1 MADEQAPTTPQSN
14 GAASPNPEPA
24 ARPTLREVAEASWD
38 EVQEA
43 ADNEPSEGAEPA
55 APGQDGRTRDSLGRF
70 APADQ
75 AAKPGE
81 QSTDPAP
88 KVEPASGV
96 TKPVDPALGSNQ
108 PPQHWSEQDRQTF
121 AKLPPE
127 GQAFLLRRHTEMER
141 DYSAKTQAAATA
153 VQFTQSLAPIFQ
165 DPVISGSLQQ
175 AGVSPYDAIGQW
187 ASFHRRAMDPN
198 PAARMALWQEL
209 GQRMGLNPA
218 ASGQMSQP
226 GTAALSEDDLKDPA
240 IRYFADHIGKTL
252 NDVQTLRGELHQM
265 RQQEAAKANAEVL
278 KVTRWSIDSFADEK
292 DASGKPKH
300 PHFDAVLPHM
310 IDLYRA
316 NPERDLQQAYDQA
329 IWAVPEVREK
339 LLAERTATV
348 QQQQANQRAAQAV
361 RSNVR
366 GVTSPVAKPAG
377 DGKRAGIR
385 AAIEAA
391 ADEVGL

>member
-1 MADEQAPTTPQSN
+1 
-14 GAASPNPEPA
+14 
-24 ARPTLREVAEASWD
+24 
-38 EVQEA
+38 
-43 ADNEPSEGAEPA
+43 
-55 APGQDGRTRDSLGRF
+55 
-70 APADQ
+70 
-75 AAKPGE
+75 
-81 QSTDPAP
+81 
-88 KVEPASGV
+88 
-96 TKPVDPALGSNQ
+96 
-108 PPQHWSEQDRQTF
+108 
-121 AKLPPE
+121 
-127 GQAFLLRRHTEMER
+127 MER
-141 DYSAKTQAAATA
+141 DYQTKTQAAATA

-175 AGVSPYDAIGQW
+175 AGVSAYDAIGQW
-187 ASFHRRAMDPN
+187 AGFHRRAMDPN
-198 PAARMALWQEL
+198 PAVRTALWQEL

-218 ASGQMSQP
+218 AFGQMSQP
-226 GTAALSEDDLKDPA
+226 GQLSEDDLKDPA

-292 DASGKPKH
+292 DAQGKPKH
-300 PHFDAVLPHM
+300 PYFDAVLPHM

-329 IWAVPEVREK
+329 IWAVPEIREK

-348 QQQQANQRAAQAV
+348 QQQASNERARQAV

>member
-1 MADEQAPTTPQSN
+1 M
-14 GAASPNPEPA
+14 
-24 ARPTLREVAEASWD
+24 
-38 EVQEA
+38 
-43 ADNEPSEGAEPA
+43 
-55 APGQDGRTRDSLGRF
+55 
-70 APADQ
+70 
-75 AAKPGE
+75 
-81 QSTDPAP
+81 
-88 KVEPASGV
+88 
-96 TKPVDPALGSNQ
+96 
-108 PPQHWSEQDRQTF
+108 
-121 AKLPPE
+121 
-127 GQAFLLRRHTEMER
+127 RRHTEMER
-141 DYSAKTQAAATA
+141 DYQTKTQAAATA

-165 DPVISGSLQQ
+165 DPVIAGSLQQ

-187 ASFHRRAMDPN
+187 AGFHRRAMDPN
-198 PAARMALWQEL
+198 PAVRTALWQEL

-218 ASGQMSQP
+218 ANGQMSQP

-252 NDVQTLRGELHQM
+252 NDVQTLRGELQQM
-265 RQQEAAKANAEVL
+265 RQQEAQKANAEVL

-339 LLAERTATV
+339 LLAERTNVA
-348 QQQQANQRAAQAV
+348 QQQQSNERARQAV

-377 DGKRAGIR
+377 DGKSRGIR